1 MSDLG
6 RALRADRRHNNWQ
19 EVMMNAMLWILAGG
33 ITGWLT
39 GKLIGKKGYGETLL
53 VGYAKSLDILFGIIG
68 ASIGGYL
75 FFWMVLGDGGTFSR
89 YATAVL
95 GSITLVGFLRQV
107 TAGCLP
113 FSLVGEKN
121 ISH

>member
-1 MSDLG
+1 
-6 RALRADRRHNNWQ
+6 
-19 EVMMNAMLWILAGG
+19 MNGMLWILAGG

-53 VGYAKSLDILFGIIG
+53 AGYAKSLDILFGIIG

-75 FFWMVLGDGGTFSR
+75 FFWMVIGEGSSFSK

-95 GSITLVGFLRQV
+95 GSIALVGFLRQV
-107 TAGCLP
+107 SSMRLP

-121 ISH
+121 ISF